1 MWLCLMDV
9 FMPEKKENTCIYVYE
24 EMHISPLWTDGS

>member
-9 FMPEKKENTCIYVYE
+9 FLCDRMIPVLI
-24 EMHISPLWTDGS
+24 L